1 LLARLARAG
10 VPPELVEVE
19 ITEKTAF
26 LGKNSEHV
34 VRALEVLRQHR
45 VRVAL
50 DDFGTGFSSLSH
62 LKDLPVDVLK
72 IDQSF
77 VRDVA
82 GTPDPDDA
90 AIVLAVLNLGRSLR
104 IEVVA
109 EGVEH
114 QSQAAFLRANGCDTA
129 QGFLF
134 YRPEPPASVDKLFA

>member
-1 LLARLARAG
+1 MLARLKRAD

-26 LGKNSEHV
+26 LGKNSEYV
-34 VRALEVLRQHR
+34 VRALEVLRQHC

-77 VRDVA
+77 VRDIA
-82 GTPDPDDA
+82 GNARRGRCGDRRWPCSTSA
-90 AIVLAVLNLGRSLR
+90 AA
-104 IEVVA
+104 
-109 EGVEH
+109 
-114 QSQAAFLRANGCDTA
+114 
-129 QGFLF
+129 
-134 YRPEPPASVDKLFA
+134 